1 MQRALKKRLMH
12 ERRQRRIRGRVSGTS
27 ERPRLVVTRSHKQ
40 MYVQIIDDV
49 GGRTLCAASSLAL
62 ANAEQLG
69 DAKGWNIAGA
79 RAVGA
84 AIAKKATEA
93 GIKQVCFDRGGNRYH
108 GRVKALADA
117 ARENGLEF

>member
-1 MQRALKKRLMH
+1 MQRATKKRLMH
-12 ERRQRRIRGRVSGTS
+12 ERRRRRIRGRVSGTP
-27 ERPRLVVTRSHKQ
+27 ERPRLAVKRSAKH

-49 GGRTLCAASSLAL
+49 AGKTLCSASSLSTD
-62 ANAEQLG
+62 LG
-69 DAKGWNIAGA
+69 DGKGWNMDGA

-84 AIAKKATEA
+84 AIAKAATDA
-93 GIKQVCFDRGGNRYH
+93 GIKQVCFDRGGSRYH